1 MSKQRLKALE
11 ETEKYQFH
19 YNYMQSVI
27 PTLIEAEKVVHS
39 IKGSEQWN
47 KSLNYFNVLYKRGQL
62 AHRPTM
68 ENGYKI
74 EPVKPLRLH
83 DIEDI
88 LTPEQ
93 MEIIKN
99 RLKEG

>member
-1 MSKQRLKALE
+1 MSKQRLKSIE
-11 ETEKYQFH
+11 DTEVYQFH

-27 PTLIEAEKVVHS
+27 PTLIEAEKVVHA

-47 KSLNYFNVLYKRGQL
+47 KSLNYFNVLHNRGRL
-62 AHRPTM
+62 ACRPTM

-74 EPVKPLRLH
+74 EPVKSLRLQ

-88 LTPEQ
+88 LTPDQVET
-93 MEIIKN
+93 IKM